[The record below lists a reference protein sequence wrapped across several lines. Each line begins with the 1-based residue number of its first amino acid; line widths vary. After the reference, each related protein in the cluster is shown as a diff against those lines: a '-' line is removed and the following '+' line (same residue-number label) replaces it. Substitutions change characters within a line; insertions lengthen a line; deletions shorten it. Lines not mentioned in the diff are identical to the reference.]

1 MSSSPRAPASAAE
14 APRAGGWLYTSQA
27 GSTSSKRRKL
37 TPRVEDDCFPL
48 DDEALLR
55 VFAASLDTADL
66 VRCAATCRRWHRL
79 VTREAGFICGLNP
92 PPPPSDGHLVRAL
105 AAGFFHHGH
114 DDDEPGAPPRFLPF
128 RSFHQPR
135 AAVFDDPLFTNSRT
149 IASLNGRLVLELRRP
164 SRAAALRLVV
174 CNPMSGDV
182 SVLPTLSGKNKP
194 GNYACALLTAD
205 DDVRD
210 AAVDPPRAT
219 GPASFRM
226 VLIYKRRG
234 FMACR
239 SYSSDASA
247 WGPEC
252 KVTGAKIS
260 SRRLGEMDAGGVAV
274 RGAVYWL
281 SDNLVFGLR
290 VDTLRATLE
299 SLPRKA
305 RACMQYCLCL
315 SVPAPKRRLAVSP
328 DGRLCAVQV
337 GRRDD
342 DRFAINVL
350 RRDDRKARR
359 RWAWVKAH
367 DVDLEPWLPP
377 AGDEGRRACLRAV
390 CEKSGVVF
398 FATGADKYGQLP
410 DLALYA
416 VDLETK
422 EVRLVPAPPGRCCV
436 RRSSWSFHAY
446 EMDRVAYLTSLG
458 VGERDD
464 PM

>member
-1 MSSSPRAPASAAE
+1 MSSSPRAHASAAE
-14 APRAGGWLYTSQA
+14 APRAGGWLSTSQA
-27 GSTSSKRRKL
+27 GSTSSKRLKL
-37 TPRVEDDCFPL
+37 TPRVEDDGFPL
-48 DDEALLR
+48 DDEALLL

-66 VRCAATCRRWHRL
+66 VRCAATCRHWRRL
-79 VTREAGFICGLNP
+79 VTREAGFICRLKP

-105 AAGFFHHGH
+105 AAGFFHHGR

-128 RSFHQPR
+128 RSFHPPR

-149 IASLNGRLVLELRRP
+149 IAL
-164 SRAAALRLVV
+164 AV

-182 SVLPTLSGKNKP
+182 SVLPTLSGKDKP

-210 AAVDPPRAT
+210 AAVDPPCAT

-247 WGPEC
+247 WAPER

-260 SRRLGEMDAGGVAV
+260 SRRVGEMDAGGVAV

-315 SVPAPKRRLAVSP
+315 GVPAPKRRLAVSP

-350 RRDDRKARR
+350 CRDDRKARG
-359 RWAWVKAH
+359 RWAWVKAQ

-377 AGDEGRRACLRAV
+377 AGAAGRRVCLRAV

-416 VDLETK
+416 VDMETK

-436 RRSSWSFHAY
+436 RRSSWSFHGY

-458 VGERDD
+458 DGEPR
-464 PM
+464 